1 MSMEHKA
8 FVFDY
13 HAFQEQLSIV
23 LREALGAGRVSALP
37 EFIKRNIGALRD
49 PNTGERLGVDWESAV
64 VPKDVHQYADV
75 ALTKFYDPSRDRG
88 LGYRWEEL
96 QEALARHDLMP
107 SILLGSAFGFAR
119 NYFDPGKMGAYFQT
133 PDPPNMCGVLKL
145 SPRPPL
151 ATPMK
156 CKTRSS
162 CSNRRSRLKRVFTSP
177 SRPRL
182 HEVSPA

>member
-96 QEALARHDLMP
+96 QEVLARHDLMP

-133 PDPPNMCGVLKL
+133 PDQAAEHVRRLEA
-145 SPRPPL
+145 L
-151 ATPMK
+151 AATAPGDA
-156 CKTRSS
+156 
-162 CSNRRSRLKRVFTSP
+162 
-177 SRPRL
+177 
-182 HEVSPA
+182 HEVQDAIVMFQQAVKAQTGLYITF